1 MTPSSQIETYEA
13 EDDQAGIEIRLEKDT
28 LWLSQAQMAEL
39 FERDSDTIVLHLK
52 NIYAEGELDESAT
65 TEESKVVRK
74 AAQSP
79 ELNTTEGRGLV
90 EIISRYTQTFL
101 WLQRYDEWLLEDP
114 DGQPGGSLSSPADAM
129 RALRKLKQ
137 QLIERGEATEL
148 FAQPRTDGLEGVL

>member
-90 EIISRYTQTFL
+90 EIMSRYTQTFL
-101 WLQRYDEWLLEDP
+101 WLQRYDEWEKT
-114 DGQPGGSLSSPADAM
+114 QT
-129 RALRKLKQ
+129 
-137 QLIERGEATEL
+137 ATD
-148 FAQPRTDGLEGVL
+148 RTR